1 MAQPI
6 LGVLGQ
12 SAPAATTS
20 TTIYTVDTGRRA
32 VVSTIAVAETGGVD
46 AKIRINVGKAG
57 AATAVGNAIAHDLYL
72 PKATHYGFTEG
83 ITLAAGDKL
92 YVYSDTGGVT
102 FTVFG
107 EESDV
112 PA

>member
-1 MAQPI
+1 MASPI

-12 SAPAATTS
+12 NKPGAATS
-20 TTIYTVDTGRRA
+20 ATIYTVDASRRA
-32 VVSTIAVAETGGVD
+32 VISTIAVAETSGVD
-46 AKIRINVGKAG
+46 AKIRLNVGQSG
-57 AATAVGNAIAHDLYL
+57 AATAVGNAIAYDLYL
-72 PKATHYGFTEG
+72 PKNTHYGFTEG
-83 ITLAAGDKL
+83 IALAAGDKL

-107 EESDV
+107 EETDV

>member
-1 MAQPI
+1 MASPI

-12 SAPAATTS
+12 SKPAAS
-20 TTIYTVDTGRRA
+20 TAIYTVPATRRA
-32 VVSTIAVAETGGVD
+32 VISTVVACETGGVE
-46 AKIRINVGKAG
+46 ALIRINVGISG
-57 AATAVGNAIAHDLYL
+57 AASAASNALAYDLYM
-72 PKATHYGFTEG
+72 PANNHYGFTEG

>member
-1 MAQPI
+1 MASPI

-12 SAPAATTS
+12 SKPATS
-20 TTIYTVDTGRRA
+20 TAVYTVPATRRA
-32 VVSTIAVAETGGVD
+32 VVSTVVACETGGVD
-46 AKIRINVGKAG
+46 ATVRINVGING
-57 AATAVGNAIAHDLYL
+57 AAIAASNALAWDLYV
-72 PKATHYGFTEG
+72 PANNHYGFTEG

-92 YVYSDTGGVT
+92 YVYSDTGNVT
-102 FTVFG
+102 FSVFG

>member
-1 MAQPI
+1 MASPI

-12 SAPAATTS
+12 NKPGAAASA
-20 TTIYTVDTGRRA
+20 TIYTVPATRRA
-32 VVSTIAVAETGGVD
+32 VVSTVVACETGAVE
-46 AKIRINVGKAG
+46 AKIRLNVGIGG
-57 AATAVGNAIAHDLYL
+57 AATAVGNALAYDLYL
-72 PKATHYGFTEG
+72 PANTHYGFTEG

-92 YVYSDTGGVT
+92 YVYSDTGNVT

-107 EESDV
+107 EETDI